1 MTLEQWAYAAEII
14 GVIVVIAS
22 LVYVSQQLRQNTL
35 AVQSEAAQGMHDQ
48 IHAVNVMLDGPMLE
62 LWLKSDEDPTSLSP
76 LEIAQLQTFHT
87 VLFQAFQNL
96 WFQVRSGVIG
106 AEQAEGWWQEMRQC
120 LELPFTRAVWEQR
133 SFILSQEFRDFVDD
147 QVLTLELIPGASIF
161 DNPIE

>member
-35 AVQSEAAQGMHDQ
+35 AVQSAAAQGMHDQ

-62 LWLKSDEDPTSLSP
+62 LWLKSEDPTSLSP
-76 LEIAQLQTFHT
+76 LEIAQLQTLHN
-87 VLFQAFQNL
+87 VIFQAYQNL
-96 WFQVRSGVIG
+96 WFQVRSGVIDTG
-106 AEQAEGWWQEMRQC
+106 QAEGWWQEMRQN
-120 LELPFTRAVWEQR
+120 LEPPFTRAVWEQR
-133 SFILSQEFRDFVDD
+133 NFILSQEFRDFVDD
-147 QVLTLELIPGASIF
+147 QVLTRELLQGASIF